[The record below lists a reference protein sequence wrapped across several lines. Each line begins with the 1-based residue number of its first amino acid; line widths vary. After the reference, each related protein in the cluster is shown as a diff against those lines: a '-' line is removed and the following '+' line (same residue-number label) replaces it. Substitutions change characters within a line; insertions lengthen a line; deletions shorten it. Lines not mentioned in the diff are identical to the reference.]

1 MEEREGWQDALAVLG
16 PLDSEIERALAAG
29 DVTAAVRLAFCG
41 AARAA
46 ALVSDGHPAEGM
58 ASMHGVYVELTRA
71 PLSASDDGTLV
82 ENGAYV
88 SLAYRHWDVAPE
100 QAERI
105 VYEWQ
110 NAGCWAVDSP

>member
-1 MEEREGWQDALAVLG
+1 MERREGWQDALAVLG
-16 PLDSEIERALAAG
+16 PLDGEIERALAAG
-29 DVTAAVRLAFCG
+29 DVTAAVRLAFSG
-41 AARAA
+41 AAQAA
-46 ALVSDGHPAEGM
+46 ALVSGGHSVEGM

-71 PLSASDDGTLV
+71 PLSASGDGTLV

-105 VYEWQ
+105 LDEWQ
-110 NAGCWAVDSP
+110 NAGCRAIDSP